1 MVEEEI
7 EVDVDIKTTAD
18 KFHMF
23 IRRSQHVPK
32 ATRYIKGCDL
42 LEGEWGEVGS
52 ILLWKLVFDGEP
64 RVSKDMIEV
73 MDVEKNV
80 IQLRVLEGPLMKEYK
95 SFLKTMKVMSP
106 KHGGPG
112 SVVKW
117 NMKYERIDQKVDH
130 PKRLLQFFVE
140 VTKEIDQYLLSND

>member
-52 ILLWKLVFDGEP
+52 ILLWKLVFGN
-64 RVSKDMIEV
+64 RYI
-73 MDVEKNV
+73 
-80 IQLRVLEGPLMKEYK
+80 Y
-95 SFLKTMKVMSP
+95 
-106 KHGGPG
+106 
-112 SVVKW
+112 
-117 NMKYERIDQKVDH
+117 RILIYYIYVY
-130 PKRLLQFFVE
+130 
-140 VTKEIDQYLLSND
+140 YLYTL